1 MKHNI
6 YCILLLCISSIVH
19 AQTTP
24 DKLPNLAA
32 WWSADSITVGDGNP
46 IETWTTNN
54 NEYLYVTQPIADC
67 RPILVNNV
75 LNGKPVVRFDG
86 VDDYLD
92 GGDILNI
99 GSEGATFFVIAKSNV
114 SNAAYIS
121 KSLYG
126 NQPNR
131 YAIEY
136 DAQWSEGFLFL
147 HHDNVTNNSIET
159 EKNPFGNNEMI
170 TVTVNNANKTNAL
183 FINGF
188 LIDSKAISG
197 LAMSSPFNFLIG
209 GYNNTLG
216 FTPPQDEYY
225 LDGDIAEIIIYD
237 RPLSQLERQ
246 EIENYLRLK
255 YFPSEYRP
263 PIDLGADIIESYNLA
278 PITISV
284 PVEPYYVSYE
294 WNTGATTPSIDVTES
309 GTYWVTVF
317 DDWGYIYSDTIR
329 VQKPDITAISD
340 TTLCAGETLVWDCG
354 LSGAYTYNWSTGESS
369 QSISIS
375 SANDYWVN
383 VQDSFGAMLYSDTVH
398 VAVSTFAQEASLGPD
413 TASCQGN
420 SIELLT
426 RKDDAH
432 SYLWNDGST
441 KPKFVVNT
449 AGTYSVIVSDIYGC
463 TLYDTIEVTIKGL
476 APEVRISAENLCF
489 GQSTKLE
496 NITVPTDGTAVIATQ
511 WVLGADTLTGTVI
524 HKTFSQTGTNTMRVI
539 TETESGCF
547 GILDTSVYIGQV
559 PISHFSPPRAC
570 THNNIEFINTGT
582 IQSGYIQNSIW
593 NINGMSYSGNSF
605 THSFDTIGVYPVYLQ
620 SISNL
625 GCTHDTTITV
635 EVRESAELQFVYNK
649 TCQNEK
655 MFFFDKTTYKPENS
669 PVDGNWYVNDVE
681 FPQYSVFG
689 KTFTTPGKYAIA
701 LEVTTINGCTNRV
714 SDTITIYEAPVFD
727 SLKIYGCNLQEITL
741 QEYTNT
747 FNQDIVSY
755 TWDIDSIGIRVEKK
769 PVVVYKNTGIYPF
782 TLEITTEHEC
792 IGKAQGK
799 IYVQEPPVADF
810 TFYPE
815 FGAAPLEVEFFNTS
829 EGAVAY
835 SWRFEENAI
844 SNETN
849 PRYEFSLLDT
859 SYAHLTVFSSYNCV
873 DSISKHIPIDLKDQQ
888 IKIMSVSYRITD
900 RGFLQYTVQVAN
912 TGNAPIHMIEFLL
925 ENPNFPTIA
934 EIWKGFLEVGSSLTY
949 SFVSTTKMAE
959 NKTPPYLCVIGNII
973 SQDIYKIYYAD
984 SMCVDFNNK
993 LTLFSIAPNPADDFI
1008 TVTLSTP
1015 DEGDF
1020 SIECYNAQGKVCS
1033 KQVFTNVTAGIQQ
1046 IQIET
1051 HNLSVG
1057 IYTLR
1062 VKKGA
1067 KKIDSQFIIS
1077 R

>member
-1 MKHNI
+1 MNFRLF
-6 YCILLLCISSIVH
+6 YYLSFFTLCVSYSVL
-19 AQTTP
+19 AQTHP
-24 DKLPNLAA
+24 DN
-32 WWSADSITVGDGNP
+32 
-46 IETWTTNN
+46 
-54 NEYLYVTQPIADC
+54 
-67 RPILVNNV
+67 
-75 LNGKPVVRFDG
+75 
-86 VDDYLD
+86 
-92 GGDILNI
+92 
-99 GSEGATFFVIAKSNV
+99 
-114 SNAAYIS
+114 
-121 KSLYG
+121 
-126 NQPNR
+126 
-131 YAIEY
+131 
-136 DAQWSEGFLFL
+136 
-147 HHDNVTNNSIET
+147 
-159 EKNPFGNNEMI
+159 
-170 TVTVNNANKTNAL
+170 
-183 FINGF
+183 
-188 LIDSKAISG
+188 ISG
-197 LAMSSPFNFLIG
+197 LHMWLRADSATVVNDGKITEWKDISAKSFNAQQATNINQPDFVANAINSMPAISFNGSSHYMLFPQHLLNDITSLSMFYVLNVKDMDRNSGIFGSNIDYFSFELSTISNKGVLRIRQNDDNNPIISDANLFSPVSSWNILSIIASNNNGKIWKNSISLAVTASNAKLPILPDTQKALGRYAG
-209 GYNNTLG
+209 GHGDFYGL
-216 FTPPQDEYY
+216 F
-225 LDGDIAEIIIYD
+225 DIAEFIIYD
-237 RPLSQLERQ
+237 RALSQLERQ

-263 PIDLGADIIESYNLA
+263 PVDLGADIIESYNLA

-441 KPKFVVNT
+441 QTKFVVDT

-511 WVLGADTLTGTVI
+511 WVLGADTLTGNVI
-524 HKTFSQTGTNTMRVI
+524 HKTFLHMGTNTMRVI
-539 TETESGCF
+539 AETESGCF
-547 GILDTSVYIGQV
+547 GVLDTSVYIGQV

-873 DSISKHIPIDLKDQQ
+873 DSIAKHIPIDLKNQQ
-888 IKIMSVSYRITD
+888 IKIMSVSYHITD

-925 ENPNFPTIA
+925 ENPNSPTIA
-934 EIWKGFLEVGSSLTY
+934 ETWKGFLEVGSSLTY
-949 SFVSTTKMAE
+949 SFVSTTKMADS
-959 NKTPPYLCVIGNII
+959 KTPPYLCVIGNII

-1008 TVTLSTP
+1008 TITLSTP

-1033 KQVFTNVTAGIQQ
+1033 KQVFTNITAGIQQ